1 MSFEERIKN
10 WVEIDNQIKERTAE
24 LRELRDMRSQ
34 HQEQILDHVATNNLA
49 HKTVQITDGILRFQ
63 NNKITS
69 PLTFKFITRCL
80 NDCISD
86 EQQVKLL
93 VDYIRKN
100 RDVRYVPEVKRS
112 YK

>member
-1 MSFEERIKN
+1 MSFEEKIKN
-10 WVEIDNQIKERTAE
+10 WVEIDNQIKVRSAE
-24 LRELRDMRSQ
+24 LKELRNARSES
-34 HQEQILDHVATNNLA
+34 QEQILDHVAINNLE
-49 HKTVQITDGILRFQ
+49 HKTVQITNGILRFQ

-86 EQQVKLL
+86 DQQVKLL
-93 VDYIRKN
+93 VDYIRRN

>member
-1 MSFEERIKN
+1 MSFEEKIKN
-10 WVEIDNQIKERTAE
+10 WVEIDNQIKVRSAE
-24 LRELRDMRSQ
+24 LKELRNARSES
-34 HQEQILDHVATNNLA
+34 QEQILDH
-49 HKTVQITDGILRFQ
+49 KTVQITNGNLRFQ
-63 NNKITS
+63 NIKYTS

-93 VDYIRKN
+93 VDYIRRN